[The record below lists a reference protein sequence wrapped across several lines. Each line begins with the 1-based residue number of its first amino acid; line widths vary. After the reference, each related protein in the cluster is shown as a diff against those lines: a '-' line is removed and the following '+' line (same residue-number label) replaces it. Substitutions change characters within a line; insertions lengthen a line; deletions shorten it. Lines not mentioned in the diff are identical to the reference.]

1 MNDKEVG
8 MKAQALSIDILQ
20 LLAEKEKNNPN
31 VALTALSI
39 ALAGICADLE
49 IPDKTAITNFGRF
62 LENARATQARLL
74 QQVH

>member
-8 MKAQALSIDILQ
+8 AKAQALSIDILQ
-20 LLAEKEKNNPN
+20 LLAHKEKNNPN

-49 IPDKTAITNFGRF
+49 ISDMTALANFGRF
-62 LENARATQARLL
+62 LENARAAQARIL